1 MANNRLRVIVLAVR
15 QFDRP
20 EKDSETSSSPQLDI
34 KTEDFWSPDL
44 DYCDLKLVGIV
55 GLELNFKD
63 GVKEALSELK
73 DAKIDI
79 RAVTVD

>member
-1 MANNRLRVIVLAVR
+1 M
-15 QFDRP
+15 
-20 EKDSETSSSPQLDI
+20 SLDLVY
-34 KTEDFWSPDL
+34 W
-44 DYCDLKLVGIV
+44 DLKLVGIV